1 MQRSTRKLQRISQL
15 LVLIVIVLALVPQSW
30 AYAESDNLIIRYL
43 DVNPEYMDERSGD
56 LILITTPD
64 GQNILID
71 SLVPEFGPHIVTR
84 LRELGIEKLDYAI
97 ASHPHIDHIG
107 GFLTILNEI
116 EVEHFFQINVP
127 YTTSSIYRDLQ
138 TVLSQRNIPFSYLE
152 EGDLFQIGE
161 LEFEVLNPPK
171 GTSGETIPSAEV
183 LRNARILNDLSLV
196 MRLDYKDFSILFTG
210 DIYIPREMELVVNFE
225 DKLNVDILDMPHH
238 GETTSNSSMF
248 IGAASP
254 KYAMMS
260 NDGIYS
266 ITTIDK
272 YSSYGIEVF
281 ITGSNG
287 EITIVTDGYEIDITT
302 EREHSPQ
309 LKAIMM

>member
-1 MQRSTRKLQRISQL
+1 MQRSLRGFKELSQL
-15 LVLIVIVLALVPQSW
+15 MVLVLIILVLVPQPW
-30 AYAESDNLIIRYL
+30 ANAESDKLIIRYL
-43 DVNPEYMDERSGD
+43 DVNPEYTDERSGD

-84 LRELGIEKLDYAI
+84 LQELGIEKLDYAI

-138 TVLSQRNIPFSYLE
+138 TILVQRDIPFSYLE
-152 EGDLFQIGE
+152 EGVLFQIGE

-171 GTSGETIPSAEV
+171 GTSGETVPSPEV
-183 LRNARILNDLSLV
+183 LKNARILNDLSLV
-196 MRLDYKDFSILFTG
+196 MRMDYKDFSILFTG

-238 GETTSNSSMF
+238 GDTTSNSSML
-248 IGAASP
+248 ISAANP

-266 ITTIDK
+266 ISTIDK
-272 YSSYGIEVF
+272 YSSYGVEIF

-287 EITIVTDGYEIDITT
+287 EITIVTDGEEIDITT